1 MLRVSDGQWNTQKVL
16 RSIIT
21 TGDSSF
27 LIGRTITGQT
37 SGATAVVES
46 IKKFLIGSKE
56 VSELV
61 INEDTLSGTFIIGE
75 QITRTG

>member
-37 SGATAVVES
+37 SSATAVVETV
-46 IKKFLIGSKE
+46 KKFLIGSKE

-61 INEDTLSGTFIIGE
+61 INEDTLSGTFIIG
-75 QITRTG
+75 